1 MKIIVN
7 LILFYICNKKFTQL
21 LILIFKKTLQNKKGT
36 AIDWSN
42 FIFFLLSLLRYPS
55 LQIFILKF
63 GLWLQNW
70 LEKNVKT
77 LSCEGLM
84 RSTGRFFLSS
94 GGAFVET
101 RFPSYRGLYVTL
113 AHSCSSLPPAVH
125 AANTVSYRRTR
136 AAWPTDENC
145 KIASRTIQRVRLA
158 AGIREQ
164 KENCRDAEHR
174 RGRWWPPVL
183 RAGALRMLG
192 YKKVRILG
200 YGVGFDVV

>member
-1 MKIIVN
+1 
-7 LILFYICNKKFTQL
+7 
-21 LILIFKKTLQNKKGT
+21 
-36 AIDWSN
+36 
-42 FIFFLLSLLRYPS
+42 
-55 LQIFILKF
+55 
-63 GLWLQNW
+63 
-70 LEKNVKT
+70 
-77 LSCEGLM
+77 M

-164 KENCRDAEHR
+164 KGNCRDAERR

-192 YKKVRILG
+192 YEKVRYFGLQIRRCSSEQ
-200 YGVGFDVV
+200 GVQSERDLIANVLRICHNFIGLITC

>member
-1 MKIIVN
+1 MIE
-7 LILFYICNKKFTQL
+7 FYIFFTLFIEIFKFTNFHPKIRS
-21 LILIFKKTLQNKKGT
+21 LIAKLIT
-36 AIDWSN
+36 
-42 FIFFLLSLLRYPS
+42 
-55 LQIFILKF
+55 
-63 GLWLQNW
+63 
-70 LEKNVKT
+70 EKNVKT

>member
-1 MKIIVN
+1 
-7 LILFYICNKKFTQL
+7 
-21 LILIFKKTLQNKKGT
+21 
-36 AIDWSN
+36 
-42 FIFFLLSLLRYPS
+42 
-55 LQIFILKF
+55 
-63 GLWLQNW
+63 
-70 LEKNVKT
+70 
-77 LSCEGLM
+77 M

-164 KENCRDAEHR
+164 KGNCRDAERR

-183 RAGALRMLG
+183 RAGALRMLELWESSVFWVTDSTLF
-192 YKKVRILG
+192 KWTRCSKWAR
-200 YGVGFDVV
+200 FNC

>member
-1 MKIIVN
+1 
-7 LILFYICNKKFTQL
+7 
-21 LILIFKKTLQNKKGT
+21 
-36 AIDWSN
+36 
-42 FIFFLLSLLRYPS
+42 
-55 LQIFILKF
+55 
-63 GLWLQNW
+63 
-70 LEKNVKT
+70 
-77 LSCEGLM
+77 M
-84 RSTGRFFLSS
+84 RSTGRFFLSN

-164 KENCRDAEHR
+164 KGNCRDAERR

-183 RAGALRMLG
+183 RAGALRMLN
-192 YKKVRILG
+192 YKKVRYFGIQVL
-200 YGVGFDVV
+200 FKWTRCLKFEIWLLMWNDVTNMS